1 MTKIATLT
9 TGANVT
15 TEVELSYVPE
25 FIYYTAAT
33 QLVNVTIKVLGVGV
47 VTQLD
52 ANGLN
57 TVGRF
62 NQVGQ
67 IADGTIIRLGDG
79 LHRNKKCTMIFENS
93 GAQTPTVYGASTG
106 TGSLFVESIAQS
118 LNQNTPAYLSR
129 LLMAAF
135 PSASGSDNLTVEY
148 SDGTV
153 EQLDFIELSYL
164 TSLQQSVQN
173 SANDYQI
180 NNSTQAYRKV
190 TFYPVSG
197 AQTIYTSSIVG
208 NKIV

>member
-25 FIYYTAAT
+25 FIYFTAPT
-33 QLVNVTIKVLGVGV
+33 QLINVTVKVLGVGV
-47 VTQLD
+47 ITQLD

-67 IADGTIIRLGDG
+67 ISNATVIRLGDG
-79 LHRNKKCTMIFENS
+79 LHRNRKCTMIFENS
-93 GAQTPTVYGASTG
+93 GVQTPVIYGASTG
-106 TGSLFVESIAQS
+106 NGRVFVESIAQS

-135 PSASGSDNLTVEY
+135 PSASGNDNLTVEY
-148 SDGTV
+148 QDGTV

-164 TSLQQSVQN
+164 ASLQQAVQN

-180 NNSTQAYRKV
+180 NNSSQAYKKV
-190 TFYPVSG
+190 TYYPVSG
-197 AQTIYTSSIVG
+197 AQTIYTASIVA